1 MRRCRIAPCLVLTA
15 VTTFASSPARAQKDH
30 RVAFTPYVGV
40 YAPSTDVFRLLLVQT
55 GTTVSFSARH
65 QPAAALGA
73 SASVWLTDRF
83 AIEAGGLYA
92 RSTVRAD
99 LLMNQ
104 IGTVTSSRVDDDADV
119 WAGSLKL
126 LIQTLPPASG
136 LNLRIGIGPALIT
149 RGGPAYRTVDEGK
162 MSGLT
167 DLGASLSL
175 CSRVPLG
182 RFADLR
188 VRVEDLVYQA
198 NQTWQS
204 NSIAGAELKSDPKL
218 QHDFVLSVGLQLGV
232 GR

>member
-15 VTTFASSPARAQKDH
+15 VTTIAPSLARAQMEH
-30 RVAFTPYVGV
+30 RLAFTPYVGV
-40 YAPSTDVFRLLLVQT
+40 YAPSTDVFRFLLVQT
-55 GTTVSFSARH
+55 GTTVSFTARQ

-73 SASVWLTDRF
+73 SASVWLNDRI
-83 AIEAGGLYA
+83 AIEGGGLYA

-119 WAGSLKL
+119 WVGSLKL
-126 LIQTLPPASG
+126 LIQTLPAASG
-136 LNLRIGIGPALIT
+136 LNLRVGIGPAIVT
-149 RGGPAYRTVDEGK
+149 RGGPAYRSVDEGK

-167 DLGASLSL
+167 DLGASVSL

-182 RFADLR
+182 RFADIRL
-188 VRVEDLVYQA
+188 RVEDLVYQA

-204 NSIAGAELKSDPKL
+204 NSVAGAELKSDPKL
-218 QHDFVLSVGLQLGV
+218 QHDFVLSLGLQLGI
-232 GR
+232 R